1 MGLSRKYARL
11 SAVLT
16 GVGVAALIA
25 GFLPFI
31 PVTPAAGL
39 GLFIG
44 LMVSSTVLQLLYLRC
59 PYCRKGIISTR
70 TSRKGST
77 LCPQCGKQIRWK
89 D

>member
-11 SAVLT
+11 SSALT
-16 GVGVAALIA
+16 AIGVALLAA

-31 PVTPAAGL
+31 PVPPAAGL

-44 LMVSSTVLQLLYLRC
+44 LMVSSTALQLLYLRC
-59 PYCRKGIISTR
+59 PYCRRGIISAR
-70 TSRKGST
+70 SSGKGST
-77 LCPQCGKQIRWK
+77 LCPRCGKRIHWT

>member
-11 SAVLT
+11 SSVLT
-16 GVGVAALIA
+16 GVGIVALIA
-25 GFLPFI
+25 GLVPFI
-31 PVTPAAGL
+31 PMSPAAGL

-59 PYCRKGIISTR
+59 PYCHKGIISAR
-70 TSRKGST
+70 TSGKGST
-77 LCPQCGKQIRWK
+77 LCPQCGKQIHWK